1 MNSLSPARFFLRRI
15 LCVLPL
21 LITVSACA
29 GLGQSLLPNRNQPEY
44 FQPPN
49 VAAVNPVVLTT
60 PTRALP
66 ATPTP
71 LSIPTPSCTNN
82 LTYIEDLTIPDGTVV
97 QPGEAMDKRW
107 LVSNTGTCNWDDQ
120 YRLKR
125 IAGPDLG
132 LAAEQS
138 LFPARSGTQ
147 ASIRLLFIS
156 PDEPGAQRSAWQ
168 AYSPEG
174 DSFGDPVF
182 IDVVVQLPAV
192 TP

>member
-44 FQPPN
+44 FQPPK
-49 VAAVNPVVLTT
+49 VATVNPVVLTT

-147 ASIRLLFIS
+147 ASIRLLLIS

>member
-44 FQPPN
+44 FQPPK
-49 VAAVNPVVLTT
+49 VATVNPVVLTT

>member
-1 MNSLSPARFFLRRI
+1 
-15 LCVLPL
+15 
-21 LITVSACA
+21 
-29 GLGQSLLPNRNQPEY
+29 
-44 FQPPN
+44 
-49 VAAVNPVVLTT
+49 
-60 PTRALP
+60 
-66 ATPTP
+66 
-71 LSIPTPSCTNN
+71 

-107 LVSNTGTCNWDDQ
+107 LVSNSGTCNWDNQ

-147 ASIRLLFIS
+147 ASIRLLFIAS
-156 PDEPGAQRSAWQ
+156 DEAGAQRSAWQ
-168 AYSPEG
+168 AYGPEG
-174 DSFGDPVF
+174 DSFGDPIF
-182 IDVVVQLPAV
+182 IDVIVQPPAV